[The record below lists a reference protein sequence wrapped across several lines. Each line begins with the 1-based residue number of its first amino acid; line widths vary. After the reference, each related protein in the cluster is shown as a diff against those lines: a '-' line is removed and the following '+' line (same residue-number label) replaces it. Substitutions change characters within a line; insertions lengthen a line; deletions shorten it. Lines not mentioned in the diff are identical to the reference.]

1 MAESL
6 GIAEPVLVA
15 RLVEELE
22 ELVSSGGVTTYTR
35 NLTDPQRSMD
45 WRFGEV
51 AYQESSTKTGSR
63 RRVTLL

>member
-22 ELVSSGGVTTYTR
+22 ELVSSGGVSIEG
-35 NLTDPQRSMD
+35 LQV
-45 WRFGEV
+45 FGPVGISLE
-51 AYQESSTKTGSR
+51 R
-63 RRVTLL
+63 